1 MRACIGAGRHS
12 RCRTSAAACS
22 QKQQMHQQLPDNKHA
37 SYCCIAPGR
46 LCPKAVQQQSAASTH
61 GNKIARSPGGGVII
75 PGQDF
80 EREVDADGGLW
91 ARGWRGG
98 GGIDEEHME
107 GRWWRYYGGSSAGSG
122 GCKGQVMDAAVAMMR
137 VAVMMTIMMFHLVRG

>member
-1 MRACIGAGRHS
+1 MSNTKCQRRRREDAGGDACDSATRLTPAAPRVAISLLAG
-12 RCRTSAAACS
+12 
-22 QKQQMHQQLPDNKHA
+22 
-37 SYCCIAPGR
+37 YV
-46 LCPKAVQQQSAASTH
+46 PKLQQQSAASTH

-122 GCKGQVMDAAVAMMR
+122 GCKGHVMDAAVAMMR